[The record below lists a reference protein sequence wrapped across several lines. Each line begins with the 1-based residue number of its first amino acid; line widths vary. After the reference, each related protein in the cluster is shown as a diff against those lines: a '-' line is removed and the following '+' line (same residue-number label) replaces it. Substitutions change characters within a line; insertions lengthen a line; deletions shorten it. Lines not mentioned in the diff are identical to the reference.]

1 MELLT
6 HQLRAVLE
14 CSILFAINWPSAMIH
29 LTLFRKALLA
39 CILFAALAEAQDKSV
54 ANQTPRNSTASAQTQ
69 TLLQRAAD
77 STDLSSEGQVFKI
90 SGTVDLPG
98 AEGVNAQGT
107 WVMFV
112 APEEKTYIDI
122 VFADYRVRIWIQD
135 QAEWL

>member
-90 SGTVDLPG
+90 SGPLTCRERKASMRREPG
-98 AEGVNAQGT
+98 SCLWPQ
-107 WVMFV
+107 
-112 APEEKTYIDI
+112 
-122 VFADYRVRIWIQD
+122 R
-135 QAEWL
+135 